1 MHHAESIT
9 PIPKVWQLTGPQVI
23 REVVVHV
30 HAHDANIA
38 AEVTDALS
46 QLVFCFVGVVLVVV
60 LGVVV
65 GLIT

>member
-1 MHHAESIT
+1 M
-9 PIPKVWQLTGPQVI
+9 
-23 REVVVHV
+23 HV